1 MKMDAVSHP
10 DPAVQALV
18 ARWMVPVRLVF
29 GVPTHRAPLRD
40 LGALWTPTHWV
51 LDARG
56 REFRREVGFLDGIDL
71 HAMLSEGVALALV
84 ANGRAPEAEGVLD
97 EAIAHH
103 GAGARAGSLR
113 YWRGAVGFLRSG
125 DHDAMARWWDEVRE
139 VDPDEWGQRAVT

>member
-1 MKMDAVSHP
+1 MDAVSHP

-18 ARWMVPVRLVF
+18 ARWTVPVRLAF
-29 GVPTHRAPLRD
+29 GVAAQRVALQD

-56 REFRREVGFLDGIDL
+56 REFRREVGFLDGADL
-71 HAMLSEGVALALV
+71 HAVLSEGIALALV

-103 GAGARAGSLR
+103 GPEGRWAGSLR
-113 YWRGAVGFLRSG
+113 YWRGAVAYLRTG
-125 DHDAMARWWDEVRE
+125 DHDAMAPWWNEARAIDAGG
-139 VDPDEWGQRAVT
+139 WGRRALT